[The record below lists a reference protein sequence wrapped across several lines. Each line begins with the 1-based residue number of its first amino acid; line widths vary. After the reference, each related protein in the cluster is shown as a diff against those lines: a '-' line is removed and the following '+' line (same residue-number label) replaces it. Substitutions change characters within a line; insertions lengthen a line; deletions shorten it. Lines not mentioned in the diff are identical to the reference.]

1 MNFFKGK
8 IVKIIVGA
16 IATAALISVGVPAP
30 VATTAGNAIGD
41 QAQEAMA
48 D

>member
-1 MNFFKGK
+1 MKFFKGK
-8 IVKIIVGA
+8 FVKIVVGA
-16 IATAALISVGVPAP
+16 LATAALISVGVPAP
-30 VATTAGNAIGD
+30 VATTVGSSIGE